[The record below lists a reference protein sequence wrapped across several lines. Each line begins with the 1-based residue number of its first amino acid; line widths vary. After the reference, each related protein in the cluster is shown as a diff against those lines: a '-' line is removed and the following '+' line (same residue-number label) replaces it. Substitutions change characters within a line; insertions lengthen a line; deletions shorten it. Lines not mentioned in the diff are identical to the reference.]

1 MEKKKWKIFLVEDD
15 KVIAEEIKRHLEF
28 WNYEIKIA
36 EDFQNIFDEF
46 KNFHPDLV
54 LMDVTLPFY
63 NGYHWCKIIRKNSKV
78 PILFI
83 SAADENL
90 NLIMAMD
97 LGADDYLTK
106 PFELDLLQIKIRA
119 LLRRAY
125 EYIET
130 RNILYKDIS
139 LDCDKMII
147 SRENNEIELTKNE
160 FKILEILLEKPG
172 KVVNRDEI
180 IDKIW
185 QSDSYIDDNTLT
197 VNVMRLRKKLEDIN
211 IFDLIKTKKGVG
223 YYVSTAN

>member
-36 EDFQNIFDEF
+36 EDFQSIFDEF

-147 SRENNEIELTKNE
+147 SRENKEIELTKNE

-223 YYVSTAN
+223 YYVPPTN

>member
-1 MEKKKWKIFLVEDD
+1 MENKKWKIFLVEDD
-15 KVIAEEIKRHLEF
+15 KVIAEEIERHLKF

-36 EDFQNIFDEF
+36 EDFQNVFDDF

-54 LMDVTLPFY
+54 LMDVSLPFY

-106 PFELDLLQIKIRA
+106 PFELELLQIKIRA

-130 RNILYKDIS
+130 KNIFYKDIR
-139 LDCDKMII
+139 LNCDNMII
-147 SRENNEIELTKNE
+147 SRENKEMELTKNE

-185 QSDSYIDDNTLT
+185 KTDSYIDDNTLT

-211 IFDLIKTKKGVG
+211 IFELIKTKKGVG

>member
-147 SRENNEIELTKNE
+147 SRENKEIELTKNE

-211 IFDLIKTKKGVG
+211 IFELIKTKKGVG
-223 YYVSTAN
+223 YYVPPTN

>member
-147 SRENNEIELTKNE
+147 SRENKEIELTKNE

-180 IDKIW
+180 INKIW

-223 YYVSTAN
+223 YYVPSAN

>member
-1 MEKKKWKIFLVEDD
+1 MENKKWKIFLVEDD
-15 KVIAEEIKRHLEF
+15 KVIAEEIERHPKF

-36 EDFQNIFDEF
+36 EDFQNIFDDF
-46 KNFHPDLV
+46 KSFHPDLV

-106 PFELDLLQIKIRA
+106 PFELELLQIKIRA

-130 RNILYKDIS
+130 RNIFYKDIR

-147 SRENNEIELTKNE
+147 SRENKEIELTKNE

-223 YYVSTAN
+223 YYVPPTN